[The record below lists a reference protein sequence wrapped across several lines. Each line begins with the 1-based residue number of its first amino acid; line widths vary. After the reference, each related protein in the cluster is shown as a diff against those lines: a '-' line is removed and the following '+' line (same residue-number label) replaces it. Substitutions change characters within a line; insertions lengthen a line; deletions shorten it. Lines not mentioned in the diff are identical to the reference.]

1 MYPYLQ
7 YTKVY
12 TKVQARSR
20 LQLEL
25 FGTDPFEGTRDVQRG
40 CTRIFVASRDSNLD
54 ISGCQGRDRGPLPN
68 SFHHLRKFRGK
79 HRESWWKYREILSA
93 EGG

>member
-12 TKVQARSR
+12 AKVQARSR

-25 FGTDPFEGTRDVQRG
+25 FGTDPFEGTRDIQRDVLEFSSPPV
-40 CTRIFVASRDSNLD
+40 TRTSIFLVAK
-54 ISGCQGRDRGPLPN
+54 G
-68 SFHHLRKFRGK
+68 
-79 HRESWWKYREILSA
+79 EI
-93 EGG
+93 EGHFQTVSSIFASQIPR